1 MEQNVILKSNRKY
14 FSSSK
19 KHIIKTKLSLE
30 NYKKL
35 NLVIEKAHQLFRIPA
50 MLIFKS
56 FVCEAS
62 TIFHYQQLHPQQLF
76 WLLWNLQSTDKE
88 KDNFKTR
95 HFNYNLKILC
105 SVFKGNKQTNKQNS
119 VTLNQRP
126 RGFLWEGEVFFTG
139 IMIVSNLVCI
149 INILKLVVIKWM
161 LKKLNPIKFLWI
173 TRRENLY
180 PRLVKDLCIK
190 HVSS

>member
-35 NLVIEKAHQLFRIPA
+35 NLVFEKEKAHQLFRIPA
-50 MLIFKS
+50 ILIFKS

-105 SVFKGNKQTNKQNS
+105 SVFIFQQNS
-119 VTLNQRP
+119 VTLNQRVSL
-126 RGFLWEGEVFFTG
+126 RRWGFFTG
-139 IMIVSNLVCI
+139 IMIVLNLLCI

>member
-35 NLVIEKAHQLFRIPA
+35 NLVFEKAHQLFKIPA

-76 WLLWNLQSTDKE
+76 WLLWNLQSTDKK

-105 SVFKGNKQTNKQNS
+105 SVFNRILK
-119 VTLNQRP
+119 LLI
-126 RGFLWEGEVFFTG
+126 RGFLWEGEVFYRYYDCFKPSMHNY
-139 IMIVSNLVCI
+139 IEISSNKMNVKEIKPYQVSVN
-149 INILKLVVIKWM
+149 N
-161 LKKLNPIKFLWI
+161 KKRKFVSKTSEGFVYQTCKFLKFQ
-173 TRRENLY
+173 TF
-180 PRLVKDLCIK
+180 
-190 HVSS
+190 